1 MHKAMIG
8 SGLAVMLLVAALPTA
23 AAESHW
29 DPEAFSS
36 ESTLQLL
43 TTGAEEGA
51 HWSTVWLVVL
61 DGEVYVRL
69 GTRAAERFR
78 SNVTTPY
85 VKVRIAGK
93 EFPSVRAEPVPGAED
108 RVAQAMADKYWSDIL
123 VRWMEHPLTLRLRP
137 EPMKIESVA
146 SH

>member
-1 MHKAMIG
+1 MHKALIG
-8 SGLAVMLLVAALPTA
+8 SGLAVLLLAAVVASAVAQPQ
-23 AAESHW
+23 W
-29 DPEAFSS
+29 DPEAFAS
-36 ESTLQLL
+36 ENTLQFL

-61 DGEVYVRL
+61 DGDVYIRL
-69 GTRAAERFR
+69 GTRAADRFQ

-85 VKVRIAGK
+85 VKVRIAG
-93 EFPSVRAEPVPGAED
+93 EDFPSVRAEPVPGAED

-137 EPMKIESVA
+137 EAIAAESVA
-146 SH
+146 GH

>member
-8 SGLAVMLLVAALPTA
+8 SGMAVMLLAAVLSNA
-23 AAESHW
+23 AVQSHW
-29 DPEAFSS
+29 DPEAFGS
-36 ESTLQLL
+36 ESTLQFL
-43 TTGAEEGA
+43 TTGADEGA

-61 DGEVYVRL
+61 DGDVYIRL
-69 GTRAAERFR
+69 GTRAADRFR

-85 VKVRIAGK
+85 VKVRIAGQ

-108 RVAQAMADKYWSDIL
+108 RVAQAMADKYWSDIF

-137 EPMKIESVA
+137 EAMTINSA
-146 SH
+146 AGH